1 MVLLDEPKFDALV
14 GFNSNVY
21 RQITK
26 TVDEII
32 KVYLDNSQ
40 LEASETELY
49 TILDLLLYNL
59 GNSINFDHS
68 IHSKYSQLNKLEEK
82 FARELDK
89 FGFKWCRNP
98 SRTGYSIP
106 LVTLGSTRNFYP
118 DFLIFRS
125 NKIIAVDTSGEHLIK
140 DKLDR
145 KLLNISPKLSVCF
158 VSSGKWDEKS
168 VEKTDEDG

>member
-1 MVLLDEPKFDALV
+1 LLDKPKFDALV
-14 GFNSNVY
+14 GFKSNVY
-21 RQITK
+21 GQIIK
-26 TVDEII
+26 NVDEII

-40 LEASETELY
+40 LEASETESY
-49 TILDLLLYNL
+49 TVPDLLLYNQT
-59 GNSINFDHS
+59 NSINFNGS
-68 IHSKYSQLNKLEEK
+68 IHQKYSQLNKLEEK

-89 FGFKWCRNP
+89 FSYKWCRNP

-118 DFLIFRS
+118 DFLIFHP

-140 DKLDR
+140 DKVDR
-145 KLLNISPKLSVCF
+145 KLLNISPKLLVCF

-168 VEKTDEDG
+168 VEKTDESG